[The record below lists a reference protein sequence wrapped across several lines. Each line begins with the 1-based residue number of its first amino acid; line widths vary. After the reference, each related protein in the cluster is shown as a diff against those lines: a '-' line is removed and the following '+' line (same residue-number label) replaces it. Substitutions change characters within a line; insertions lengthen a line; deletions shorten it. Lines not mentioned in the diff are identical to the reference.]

1 MRKSL
6 VVLVALSLAASAHA
20 QAGKA
25 AAPEKKP
32 APAPAAEKKPGAP
45 APAPGAA
52 AKKESPADTEK
63 TLYSVGLAVAN
74 SLQVFALTPSELE
87 IVMRGIR
94 DGATG
99 KAKTDLDPKASA
111 AVNELAKTR
120 MEKVNAVESAKEKEA
135 GPAHLAKAAQEK
147 GATKTASG
155 AIVIPL
161 KEGTGPTPAATD
173 KVKVHYTGTLV
184 NGKVFDSSVQRGQ
197 PAEFPLGG
205 VIKCW
210 TEGLQKMKVGGKAKL
225 VCPPEI
231 AYGPQGRPPV
241 IPGNAVLTFE
251 VELLEI
257 VK

>member
-1 MRKSL
+1 MRRFL
-6 VVLVALSLAASAHA
+6 VPLFAVALATSAHA
-20 QAGKA
+20 QGSKP

-32 APAPAAEKKPGAP
+32 APAAGKA
-45 APAPGAA
+45 
-52 AKKESPADTEK
+52 SPADAEK

-99 KAKTDLDPKASA
+99 KAKTDLDAKTSA

-120 MEKVNAVESAKEKEA
+120 MEKANAAESAKEKES
-135 GPAHLAKAAQEK
+135 GPAHLAKAANEK

-155 AIVIPL
+155 AIVIPI
-161 KEGTGPTPAATD
+161 KEGTGPSPTATD

-184 NGKVFDSSVQRGQ
+184 NGKTFDSSVQRGQ

-210 TEGLQKMKVGGKAKL
+210 TEGLQKMKVGGKAKI
-225 VCPPEI
+225 VCPADI